1 MLHSRKENRKSD
13 PQPSETTMRKGQRPK
28 RTLAQ
33 LTCLGICLA
42 HQKTQPLL
50 RHRTVPCLM
59 SYVKTQN
66 RPLSFPASRISF
78 MLLIIPNC
86 ACIDL
91 INTVQIQNQARLP
104 KT

>member
-59 SYVKTQN
+59 SSASKNTAFGKTQN
-66 RPLSFPASRISF
+66 CPLSY
-78 MLLIIPNC
+78 C
-86 ACIDL
+86 AF
-91 INTVQIQNQARLP
+91 
-104 KT
+104 